1 MMITGQ
7 YLVACPATNEREIV
21 YGLDRAVDVCLS
33 MHNESGEYAY
43 VEDYLGHTPFQYG
56 DL

>member
-1 MMITGQ
+1 MTTGQ
-7 YLVACPATNEREIV
+7 YLVACPATNEREFV

-43 VEDYLGHTPFQYG
+43 VEDYLGNTPFQYG
-56 DL
+56 EL